1 MLPEISISHAP
12 SQEHQAEPYSPFGES
27 FTKVKQNPDA
37 YRPALLTP
45 PPGSIPKTL
54 SPLRPV
60 DTVNEGTGMQRE
72 RFESLL
78 KASRLRQS
86 AVPAKKDNGLLREIS
101 LKAHKNKQIERRA
114 LFLSK
119 VLAPPSPTAT
129 CTPKTPPES
138 PAIFHY
144 SLPSPGLSS
153 PLSHFESLDTLESAA
168 PKQYWVEQVDF
179 KMPSKPVERKVAA
192 VYTPAT
198 KASRHL
204 PSLAQISAHLHTRS
218 AAESAVE
225 NVGSRLPAF
234 LTKNAHGRSPTP
246 PGVRPRL
253 LANVGRLSMPIRVP
267 QPTKAAS
274 NMLPPATPTSPLTP
288 KLQVTTMLVPR
299 TSTTSPT
306 QLTETVLRS
315 LESREHRAKTMISTI
330 RKRQPVQSE
339 RVLTGNDSDYEQSK
353 RMVLTKRRSA
363 PGDLASARNMI
374 WGNAPAHGG
383 F

>member
-1 MLPEISISHAP
+1 
-12 SQEHQAEPYSPFGES
+12 
-27 FTKVKQNPDA
+27 
-37 YRPALLTP
+37 
-45 PPGSIPKTL
+45 
-54 SPLRPV
+54 
-60 DTVNEGTGMQRE
+60 
-72 RFESLL
+72 
-78 KASRLRQS
+78 
-86 AVPAKKDNGLLREIS
+86 
-101 LKAHKNKQIERRA
+101 
-114 LFLSK
+114 
-119 VLAPPSPTAT
+119 
-129 CTPKTPPES
+129 
-138 PAIFHY
+138 
-144 SLPSPGLSS
+144 
-153 PLSHFESLDTLESAA
+153 
-168 PKQYWVEQVDF
+168 
-179 KMPSKPVERKVAA
+179 MPSKAVERKVAA

-218 AAESAVE
+218 GVESAAE

-234 LTKNAHGRSPTP
+234 LTKNAQGRSPAP

-267 QPTKAAS
+267 QPTKAAG

-288 KLQVTTMLVPR
+288 KLQVTTVLVPR

-306 QLTETVLRS
+306 QLTETVLQS

-339 RVLTGNDSDYEQSK
+339 RVLTGNDSDNEQSK